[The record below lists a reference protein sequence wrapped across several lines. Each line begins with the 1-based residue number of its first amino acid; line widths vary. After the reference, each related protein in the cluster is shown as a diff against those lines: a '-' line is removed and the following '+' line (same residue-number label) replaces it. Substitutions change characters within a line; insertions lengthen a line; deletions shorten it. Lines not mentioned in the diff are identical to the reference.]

1 MQRDSGDKTAAKT
14 TIVVLFKFKLE
25 KYIRMSAD
33 VQININ

>member
-1 MQRDSGDKTAAKT
+1 MQGDSGDNKTAKT
-14 TIVVLFKFKLE
+14 TIVVLFTFKLE